1 VRPLSGLLLCQHFHS
16 GVQDFFYEPAKG
28 IVQSPEEFGK
38 GVARGGLSF
47 LQGTVGS
54 AFTFSSSLLG
64 SVGNLANALGGS
76 DESDIQL
83 FSPTAKQN
91 QSRGKQPWTRL
102 VCCWCWFWCIAQYLA
117 NPADLWIW

>member
-1 VRPLSGLLLCQHFHS
+1 MHKTISELLLHLHS

-64 SVGNLANALGGS
+64 SVGNLANAIGGS

-83 FSPTAKQN
+83 FNPTARQN
-91 QSRGKQPWTRL
+91 QSRGKHPRACL
-102 VCCWCWFWCIAQYLA
+102 VCCLF
-117 NPADLWIW
+117 